1 MEREEEYT
9 YTALFDPVEEGG
21 YVVTFP
27 SIPDLATQ
35 GETLEE
41 AREMAMDALRCY
53 LEALQKDGE
62 TVPADKPITLQP
74 VMEQIRV
81 ELQPL

>member
-1 MEREEEYT
+1 MKQEEHLF
-9 YTALFDPVEEGG
+9 TALFGPAEEGG

-27 SIPDLATQ
+27 AIPDLATQ

-41 AREMAMDALRCY
+41 AREMAKDALRCY

-62 TVPADKPITLQP
+62 TIPTDKPLTLEP

-81 ELQPL
+81 ALQPT

>member
-1 MEREEEYT
+1 LAARPPFGATEELAPPEE
-9 YTALFDPVEEGG
+9 EEGG

-27 SIPDLATQ
+27 AIPDLATQ

-41 AREMAMDALRCY
+41 AREMAQDALRCY

-62 TVPADKPITLQP
+62 AHTDRQTPARRVPYRYGSAT
-74 VMEQIRV
+74 
-81 ELQPL
+81 